1 MSQENITFRKVLGK
15 SRQADLLQKVK
26 KLDTRVR
33 QPLKGQLEI
42 AKELREKGFT
52 FTEIASW
59 LAENG
64 IAVHPATIC
73 RALQGGSR

>member
-1 MSQENITFRKVLGK
+1 MSQENIIFRKVLGK

-73 RALQGGSR
+73 RTLKGGRR